1 MAEAKSAGRK
11 PRKAKRA
18 APRQGR
24 APATDRRR
32 GLRGIRREGLRRRA
46 ARRRRRACQ
55 GQQGPAL
62 SLLQDQGRAVQ
73 GGDPQRH
80 HLAFR
85 GDPRADGDDRALAS
99 RTSSRARSSPSSR
112 SFVGSRRAFIVRLL
126 IAEGHKHPEL
136 TAILLREGG
145 LARASRRMTAADR
158 SRHRARRV
166 QADAAC
172 ATIRN
177 CSSRRYSPPIL
188 WRSLFERHY
197 HLDTDALLAT
207 NIDLLVEAVK
217 APPRQSGE
225 GDGR

>member
-1 MAEAKSAGRK
+1 MAEAKSAARK

-18 APRQGR
+18 APRQGG

-46 ARRRRRACQ
+46 ARRRRLAGQ
-55 GQQGPAL
+55 GEQGPAL

-85 GDPRADGDDRALAS
+85 GDPRARW
-99 RTSSRARSSPSSR
+99 RRPSSR
-112 SFVGSRRAFIVRLL
+112 VEDFLKGPFLTFIQELRQLAPRLHRAAPDRRRTQAPRAHRV
-126 IAEGHKHPEL
+126 
-136 TAILLREGG
+136 LLRGRG
-145 LARASRRMTAADR
+145 LARHGDAAEAHR
-158 SRHRARRV
+158 SRHRERRV
-166 QADAAC
+166 SCRRAC
-172 ATIRN
+172 ATFRN
-177 CSSRRYSPPIL
+177 SSSRRCSPPII
-188 WRSLFERHY
+188 WRSLFERY
-197 HLDTDALLAT
+197 RHLDTDALLAT
-207 NIDLLVEAVK
+207 NIELLVEAVK